1 MSLSFCLTLFSP
13 TFPYIPYKVPWHYLK
28 FLLAFFQ
35 IPFCSS
41 LYSYPFL
48 SPALCNKK
56 HSASHTLTMLLPAEL
71 QPCSSLAAVREKA
84 TCFGLC
90 RTSARGNDWPGQARA
105 WSQSPGWL
113 QPPWETTDFCLFLC
127 PLMGYLPSAWAVHFT
142 MLWGMWLSLRLYL
155 PVRFD
160 WSRSMDLNDGSR
172 GTDRQVNRL
181 LQ

>member
-90 RTSARGNDWPGQARA
+90 RTSARGNDWPGQGLVPVPRLAAAALRDH
-105 WSQSPGWL
+105 WLLPFPLSSDGLSPLCLGSAFHNALGNVIIFETISSRQIWL
-113 QPPWETTDFCLFLC
+113 K
-127 PLMGYLPSAWAVHFT
+127 
-142 MLWGMWLSLRLYL
+142 
-155 PVRFD
+155 
-160 WSRSMDLNDGSR
+160 
-172 GTDRQVNRL
+172 
-181 LQ
+181 